1 MGLREDNR
9 ELRRRRIRRAARAL
23 IAKSGFEA
31 LSMRTLARRAD
42 LSVTTLYN
50 LYGSKDEIRL
60 ALCHELLDG
69 IDRALEE
76 VPLERPLER
85 ARAVVTVGV
94 DHLVGDASL
103 SRAGILASRHGRGGI
118 DDDEITPRAVEMQ
131 RIALEAAMREGL
143 LRADLRPEL
152 LAAQVYDGFRRAAL
166 LWAAGELDVSG
177 FRSKALYALYV
188 CLLGVANDANRP
200 AILAELHALEPE
212 LVRLRGRAA

>member
-1 MGLREDNR
+1 MGLRDDNR
-9 ELRRRRIRRAARAL
+9 ELRRRRIRRAARRL
-23 IAKSGFEA
+23 VVKHGFEG
-31 LSMRTLARRAD
+31 LSMRTLARKAD
-42 LSVTTLYN
+42 LSVTTLYH

-103 SRAGILASRHGRGGI
+103 SRAGILASRHGRGGM

-131 RIALEAAMREGL
+131 RVAIEAAMSEGL
-143 LRADLRPEL
+143 LRPDLRPDL

-166 LWAAGELDVSG
+166 LWAVGEIEPAG

-188 CLLGVANDANRP
+188 CLLGVATARSRP
-200 AILAELHALEPE
+200 AILAELRALEAE
-212 LVRLRGRAA
+212 LTRQGRNAA

>member
-9 ELRRRRIRRAARAL
+9 ELRRRRIRRSARSL
-23 IAKSGFEA
+23 VAKQGFEG
-31 LSMRTLARRAD
+31 LSMRTLARKAD

-85 ARAVVTVGV
+85 ARAVVTVSV
-94 DHLVGDASL
+94 DHLAGDASV

-118 DDDEITPRAVEMQ
+118 DDDGITPRAVEMQ
-131 RIALEAAMREGL
+131 RVALEAAMSERL
-143 LRADLRPEL
+143 LRPDLRPDL

-166 LWAAGELDVSG
+166 LWAIGELEPSG

-188 CLLGVANDANRP
+188 CLLGVATDRTRP
-200 AILAELHALEPE
+200 AILAELRALEPE
-212 LVRLRGRAA
+212 LARQRRNAA

>member
-9 ELRRRRIRRAARAL
+9 ELRRRRIRRAARTL
-23 IAKSGFEA
+23 VAKHGFEG
-31 LSMRTLARRAD
+31 LSMRTLARKAD
-42 LSVTTLYN
+42 LSVTTLYH

-103 SRAGILASRHGRGGI
+103 SRAGILASRHGRGGM

-131 RIALEAAMREGL
+131 RIAIQAAMSEGL
-143 LRADLRPEL
+143 LRPDLRPDL

-166 LWAAGELDVSG
+166 LWAVGELEPSG

-188 CLLGVANDANRP
+188 CLLGVATTRTRP
-200 AILAELHALEPE
+200 AILAELRALEPE
-212 LVRLRGRAA
+212 LSRQRRNAA